1 LEYEDVVEAKHEA
14 QEELEIDLGDLE
26 DKLYNC

>member
-1 LEYEDVVEAKHEA
+1 LEYEDVEAKHEA